1 MQSLARL
8 SGRGNYSVSQLPL
21 PHLITVT
28 FHSFIGA
35 QLYLILHFYVN
46 DNWANTQQLS
56 LVNKLADPES
66 TAGGWVG
73 KEGGSRTRAEMP
85 DASRG

>member
-46 DNWANTQQLS
+46 DN
-56 LVNKLADPES
+56 
-66 TAGGWVG
+66 
-73 KEGGSRTRAEMP
+73 
-85 DASRG
+85 